1 MATRLTV
8 RDELTTGGPTEELTL
23 DFLTEHITVAELI
36 RGRVY
41 QEVTELNAAR
51 ARAPRRRLLVEPT
64 ETERQLNAN
73 AHGASANGVPRHARR
88 LDWEEHYA
96 RALRAFARNGF
107 LILVDGQQVQDLET
121 EIELRPETEV
131 TFLRLVPLAGG

>member
-1 MATRLTV
+1 MATRLLV

-51 ARAPRRRLLVEPT
+51 ARAPRHRLLVEPT
-64 ETERQLNAN
+64 ETERQLNA
-73 AHGASANGVPRHARR
+73 SVPRHARR

-107 LILVDGQQVQDLET
+107 VIIVDGQQVQDLET
-121 EIELRPETEV
+121 EIELRPETDV

>member
-1 MATRLTV
+1 MATRLLV

-64 ETERQLNAN
+64 ETERRLNAD
-73 AHGASANGVPRHARR
+73 ARGGAAGAPRHARR

-107 LILVDGQQVQDLET
+107 LILVDGQQVQDLES